1 MSKDDNKPAAV
12 PAKAPKSETL
22 YAVDNIKIGGVRAKF
37 GDLVDVPTEQVADM
51 LSRGLVSRSM
61 PLAPG
66 EIPMPKG
73 DVATIQLTGGF
84 KLNRKWYAPGDRL
97 EVDVPTYVRLAND
110 HIARLVA

>member
-1 MSKDDNKPAAV
+1 MSKDEAKA

-37 GDLVDVPTEQVADM
+37 GDLVEVPVESVDDM
-51 LSRGLVSRSM
+51 LARGLVSRSM

-73 DVATIQLTGGF
+73 DVARVKLLGGF
-84 KLNRKWYAPGDRL
+84 KLGRQWRAPG
-97 EVDVPTYVRLAND
+97 EVLDLDVATYVRLAKD
-110 HIARLVA
+110 RFAVLVA